1 MGALA
6 QMFATFTD
14 TNAGWCNCN
23 FRFSRSDASSTHLRG
38 CSGSKNRFDQ
48 NDRFLGGGEIDSSGV
63 ERLGIM
69 FLLTSKNII
78 CL

>member
-14 TNAGWCNCN
+14 TNAGWCCRQLQ
-23 FRFSRSDASSTHLRG
+23 FPVLAPSSTHLRG

-48 NDRFLGGGEIDSSGV
+48 NDRFQGGGEIDSSGV

-69 FLLTSKNII
+69 FSLTSKKISS
-78 CL
+78 L

>member
-23 FRFSRSDASSTHLRG
+23 FRFSRSDPSSTHLRG

-48 NDRFLGGGEIDSSGV
+48 NDRFQGGGEIDSRGV

-69 FLLTSKNII
+69 FSLTSKKISS
-78 CL
+78 L